1 MNNCIR
7 LKEARTNLG
16 LSQKALGKKLGLSS
30 WTICMLEKD
39 ETKWRSM
46 TATTVDKINSLF
58 DGTFEYD
65 SEKEKTNIIEEESI
79 ISDPIIIHTH
89 QLKDNSLNDL
99 DKKTLELI
107 EFTYEGLMDYKT
119 NKEFIAN
126 INMLKRI
133 LNKYDS

>member
-7 LKEARTNLG
+7 LKEVRTNLG
-16 LSQKALGKKLGLSS
+16 LSQRELGKKLGLSN
-30 WTICMLEKD
+30 WTISKLESD
-39 ETKWRSM
+39 ETKWRAMAHS
-46 TATTVDKINSLF
+46 TTDKINSLF

-65 SEKEKTNIIEEESI
+65 SEKEETNVIEEENVI
-79 ISDPIIIHTH
+79 IEPIVIHTQ

-99 DKKTLELI
+99 DNKTLTLI
-107 EFTYEGLMDYKT
+107 EFAYEGLMDSKT
-119 NKEFIAN
+119 GKEFIAN

>member
-7 LKEARTNLG
+7 LKEVRTNLG
-16 LSQKALGKKLGLSS
+16 LSQRELGKKLGLSN
-30 WTICMLEKD
+30 WTISKLESD
-39 ETKWRSM
+39 ETKWRAMAPS
-46 TATTVDKINSLF
+46 TTDKINSLF

-65 SEKEKTNIIEEESI
+65 SEKEETNVIEEENVI
-79 ISDPIIIHTH
+79 IEPIVIHTQ

-99 DKKTLELI
+99 DNKTLTLI
-107 EFTYEGLMDYKT
+107 EFAYEGLMDSKT
-119 NKEFIAN
+119 GKEFIAN

>member
-7 LKEARTNLG
+7 LKEVRTNLG
-16 LSQKALGKKLGLSS
+16 LSQRELGKKLGLSN
-30 WTICMLEKD
+30 WTISKLESD
-39 ETKWRSM
+39 ETKWRAMAPS
-46 TATTVDKINSLF
+46 TTDKINSLF

-65 SEKEKTNIIEEESI
+65 SEKEETNVIEEENVI
-79 ISDPIIIHTH
+79 IEPIVIHTQ

-99 DKKTLELI
+99 DNKTLTLI
-107 EFTYEGLMDYKT
+107 EFAYEGLMDSKT
-119 NKEFIAN
+119 VKEFIAN

>member
-7 LKEARTNLG
+7 LKEIRTNLG
-16 LSQKALGKKLGLSS
+16 LSQRELGKKLGLSN
-30 WTICMLEKD
+30 WTICKLEKD
-39 ETKWRSM
+39 ETKWRAIA
-46 TATTVDKINSLF
+46 ATTVDKINSLF

-65 SEKEKTNIIEEESI
+65 SEKEETNTIEESI

-89 QLKDNSLNDL
+89 QLMNNGLNDL
-99 DKKTLELI
+99 DKKTLTLI
-107 EFTYEGLMDYKT
+107 EFAYEGLMDCKT

>member
-7 LKEARTNLG
+7 LKEIRTNLG
-16 LSQKALGKKLGLSS
+16 LSQRELGKKLGLSN
-30 WTICMLEKD
+30 WTICKLEKD
-39 ETKWRSM
+39 ETKWRAIA
-46 TATTVDKINSLF
+46 ATTVDKINSLF
-58 DGTFEYD
+58 DGSFEYD
-65 SEKEKTNIIEEESI
+65 SKKEETNIIEEESI
-79 ISDPIIIHTH
+79 ISEPIIIRTQ

-99 DKKTLELI
+99 DKKTLTLI
-107 EFTYEGLMDYKT
+107 EFAYEGLMDCKT